1 MPTAADLTPFGFTA
15 TESLVYGALLRLG
28 PSTGYGVAHAT
39 RVARANTYHAL
50 EGLVGRAAAVR
61 LAGRPARYRATDP
74 GALLAQFAAEQG
86 ETLDRL
92 SRALR
97 DASEPAEP
105 DTRSVAGARALANVI
120 LQLVAR
126 AERSV
131 EGVLAAELVRPT
143 LPAWRRARERT
154 TLALRVAGEIPAEA
168 QALGAESAPA
178 ETPTLLLI
186 DAAQVVLATGN
197 GEAATGIW
205 SSHAALAAVVRLALA
220 GLGTPGAPGA
230 GQAP

>member
-1 MPTAADLTPFGFTA
+1 MSTAADLTPFGFTA

-61 LAGRPARYRATDP
+61 VAGRPARYRAADP
-74 GALLAQFAAEQG
+74 RALLAQLAAEQG
-86 ETLDRL
+86 DALDRL

-97 DASEPAEP
+97 EASEPAEP

-143 LPAWRRARERT
+143 LPAWRRARE
-154 TLALRVAGEIPAEA
+154 
-168 QALGAESAPA
+168 
-178 ETPTLLLI
+178 PTLLLI
-186 DAAQVVLATGN
+186 DAAHVVLATGT

-205 SSHAALAAVVRLALA
+205 SSHPALTAAVRLALG
-220 GLGTPGAPGA
+220 GLGAGPAP
-230 GQAP
+230 

>member
-50 EGLVGRAAAVR
+50 EGLVGRGAALR
-61 LAGRPARYRATDP
+61 LAGRPARYRAADP
-74 GALLAQFAAEQG
+74 GALLAQLAAEQG
-86 ETLDRL
+86 DALDRL

-97 DASEPAEP
+97 EASEPLEP
-105 DTRSVAGARALANVI
+105 DTRSVAGARALANLI

-131 EGVLAAELVRPT
+131 AGALAAELVRPT
-143 LPAWRRARERT
+143 LPAWRRARGRA
-154 TLALRVAGEIPAEA
+154 TLALRVAREVPAEA
-168 QALGAESAPA
+168 QAPGAAGAPRA
-178 ETPTLLLI
+178 TPTLLLI
-186 DAAQVVLATGN
+186 DGAQVVLATGI
-197 GEAATGIW
+197 GEGAMGIW
-205 SSHAALAAVVRLALA
+205 SSHPALVAAVRLAL
-220 GLGTPGAPGA
+220 GAPA
-230 GQAP
+230 EAP

>member
-50 EGLVGRAAAVR
+50 EGLVGRGAAVR
-61 LAGRPARYRATDP
+61 LAGRPARYRAADP
-74 GALLAQFAAEQG
+74 RALLAQLAAEQG
-86 ETLDRL
+86 DALDRL
-92 SRALR
+92 SRTLR
-97 DASEPAEP
+97 EASEPLEP
-105 DTRSVAGARALANVI
+105 DTRSVTGARALANMI
-120 LQLVAR
+120 LHLVAR

-143 LPAWRRARERT
+143 LPAWRRARERA
-154 TLALRVAGEIPAEA
+154 TLALRVAGEVAAEA
-168 QALGAESAPA
+168 QALGAGSAPA
-178 ETPTLLLI
+178 ATPTLLLI
-186 DAAQVVLATGN
+186 DRAHVVLATGT

-205 SSHAALAAVVRLALA
+205 SSHAALVAAVRLAL
-220 GLGTPGAPGA
+220 GAPGPPGP
-230 GQAP
+230 GQAA

>member
-1 MPTAADLTPFGFTA
+1 MSTAADLTPFGFTA

-61 LAGRPARYRATDP
+61 VAGRPARYRAADP
-74 GALLAQFAAEQG
+74 RALLAQLAAEQG
-86 ETLDRL
+86 DALDRL

-97 DASEPAEP
+97 EAGEPAEP
-105 DTRSVAGARALANVI
+105 DTRSVAGARALGNVI

-154 TLALRVAGEIPAEA
+154 TLTLRVAGEVPAEA
-168 QALGAESAPA
+168 QALGVTSAPA
-178 ETPTLLLI
+178 EAPTLLLI
-186 DAAQVVLATGN
+186 DAAHVVLATGT

-205 SSHAALAAVVRLALA
+205 SSHPALVVAVRLAL
-220 GLGTPGAPGA
+220 GAAGA
-230 GQAP
+230 GPAP